1 MNANRL
7 LAAIAGF
14 IALGFILS
22 SSIFVVDQRN
32 FAVVFAFGQI
42 VRVIEQP
49 GLQFKYPAPFESV
62 RFFDRRILTIDNPE
76 AERFITVK
84 YPAPFESVRFF
95 DRRILTID
103 NPEAERFITAEK
115 KNLLVDSY
123 VKWRIVDPRKFFVS
137 FKGDERLAQDR
148 LTQLIRSALNE
159 EFTKRTVREIISD
172 QREQV
177 MEGIRKK
184 VADDAADIGVEIVDV
199 RLKRVDLLAE
209 ISDSVYRR
217 MEAERKRVA
226 NELRSMGAAESDKI
240 RANAER
246 QRDTILAE
254 AYREAQKIKGAGD
267 AKATALYADA
277 FGRDPQFAQFYQ
289 SLQAYRS
296 SFKDK
301 KDVMVVEPN
310 GEFFKFL
317 NKKN

>member
-7 LAAIAGF
+7 IAAAVAF
-14 IALGFILS
+14 IALVYVLS
-22 SSIFVVDQRN
+22 SSIFIVDQRKL
-32 FAVVFAFGQI
+32 AVVFAFGQI
-42 VRVIEQP
+42 VRVIEKP
-49 GLQFKYPAPFESV
+49 GLQ
-62 RFFDRRILTIDNPE
+62 
-76 AERFITVK
+76 VK
-84 YPAPFESVRFF
+84 YPSPFESVRFF

-123 VKWRIVDPRKFFVS
+123 VKWRIVDPRKFFIS

-148 LTQLIRSALNE
+148 LTQLVRSALNE
-159 EFTKRTVREIISD
+159 EFTKRTVRELISD

-177 MEGIRKK
+177 MQGIRKK
-184 VADDAADIGVEIVDV
+184 VADDASDIGVEIVDV

-226 NELRSMGAAESDKI
+226 NELRSTGAAESDKI

-254 AYREAQKIKGAGD
+254 AYRDAQKIKGAGD
-267 AKATALYADA
+267 AKATALYAEA

-289 SLQAYRS
+289 SLEAYRN

-301 KDVMVVEPN
+301 KDLMVVEPN
-310 GEFFKFL
+310 SDFFKFL
-317 NKKN
+317 HKK

>member
-1 MNANRL
+1 MNLNRL
-7 LAAIAGF
+7 IAAAIAF
-14 IALGFILS
+14 IALMYVLS
-22 SSIFVVDQRN
+22 SSIFVVDQRK
-32 FAVVFAFGQI
+32 FAVVFSFGQI
-42 VRVIEQP
+42 VRVIEKP
-49 GLQFKYPAPFESV
+49 GLQ
-62 RFFDRRILTIDNPE
+62 I
-76 AERFITVK
+76 K

-123 VKWRIVDPRKFFVS
+123 VKWRIVDPRKFFIS
-137 FKGDERLAQDR
+137 FKGDERLAEDR

-159 EFTKRTVREIISD
+159 EFTKRTVRELISD

-177 MEGIRKK
+177 MQGIRKK

-226 NELRSMGAAESDKI
+226 NELRSTGAAESDKI

-254 AYREAQKIKGAGD
+254 AYRDAQKIKGAGD
-267 AKATALYADA
+267 AKATALYAEA

-289 SLQAYRS
+289 SLEAYRS

-301 KDVMVVEPN
+301 KDIMVVEPN

-317 NKKN
+317 HKK

>member
-7 LAAIAGF
+7 LAAIPGL
-14 IALGFILS
+14 IALVYILT

-32 FAVVFAFGQI
+32 YAVVFSFGQI

-49 GLQFKYPAPFESV
+49 GLQMKLPAPFENV
-62 RFFDRRILTIDNPE
+62 RFFDRRILTIDTPE
-76 AERFITVK
+76 AERFIT
-84 YPAPFESVRFF
+84 S
-95 DRRILTID
+95 
-103 NPEAERFITAEK
+103 EK

-148 LTQLIRSALNE
+148 LTQLVRSALNE

-177 MEGIRKK
+177 MQGIRKK
-184 VADDAADIGVEIVDV
+184 VADDASDIGVEIVDV

-226 NELRSMGAAESDKI
+226 NELRSTGAAESDKI

-254 AYREAQKIKGAGD
+254 AYREAQKIKGSGD
-267 AKATALYADA
+267 ARATALYAEA

-301 KDVMVVEPN
+301 RDVMVVEPN

>member
-7 LAAIAGF
+7 IAAGIGF
-14 IALGFILS
+14 IVLIYVLS
-22 SSIFVVDQRN
+22 SSIFVVDQRK
-32 FAVVFAFGQI
+32 FAVVFSFGQI
-42 VRVIEQP
+42 VRVIENP
-49 GLQFKYPAPFESV
+49 GIQVKLPAPFESV

-76 AERFITVK
+76 AERFIT
-84 YPAPFESVRFF
+84 S
-95 DRRILTID
+95 
-103 NPEAERFITAEK
+103 EK

-123 VKWRIVDPRKFFVS
+123 VKWRIVDPRKFFIS

-148 LTQLIRSALNE
+148 LTQLVRSALNE
-159 EFTKRTVREIISD
+159 EFTKRTVRELISD
-172 QREQV
+172 QREEV
-177 MEGIRKK
+177 MQGIRKK

-254 AYREAQKIKGAGD
+254 AYRDAQKIKGAGD
-267 AKATALYADA
+267 AKATSLYAEA
-277 FGRDPQFAQFYQ
+277 FGRDAQFAQFYQ
-289 SLQAYRS
+289 SLEAYRS

-301 KDVMVVEPN
+301 KDIMVVEPN

-317 NKKN
+317 HKKQ

>member
-7 LAAIAGF
+7 IAAIIGF
-14 IALGFILS
+14 VALIYVLS
-22 SSIFVVDQRN
+22 SSIFVVDQRK
-32 FAVVFAFGQI
+32 FAVVFSFGQI
-42 VRVIEQP
+42 VRVIEKP
-49 GLQFKYPAPFESV
+49 GIQ
-62 RFFDRRILTIDNPE
+62 
-76 AERFITVK
+76 VK
-84 YPAPFESVRFF
+84 LPAPFESVRFF

-123 VKWRIVDPRKFFVS
+123 VKWRIVDPRKFFIS

-148 LTQLIRSALNE
+148 LTQLVRSALNE
-159 EFTKRTVREIISD
+159 EFTKRTVRELISD

-177 MEGIRKK
+177 MQGIRKK

-254 AYREAQKIKGAGD
+254 AYRDAQKIKGAGD
-267 AKATALYADA
+267 AKAIAIYNEA
-277 FGRDPQFAQFYQ
+277 FSKDPSFAEFYQ
-289 SLQAYRS
+289 SLQAYRKT
-296 SFKDK
+296 FKDK
-301 KDVMVVEPN
+301 KDVIVVDPSN
-310 GEFFKFL
+310 DFL
-317 NKKN
+317 KYLRKK

>member
-7 LAAIAGF
+7 IAAGIGF
-14 IALGFILS
+14 IALIYVLS
-22 SSIFVVDQRN
+22 SSIFVVDQRK
-32 FAVVFAFGQI
+32 FAVVFSFGQI
-42 VRVIEQP
+42 VRVIESP
-49 GLQFKYPAPFESV
+49 GIQ
-62 RFFDRRILTIDNPE
+62 
-76 AERFITVK
+76 VK
-84 YPAPFESVRFF
+84 LPAPFESVRFF

-123 VKWRIVDPRKFFVS
+123 VKWRIVDPRKFFIS

-148 LTQLIRSALNE
+148 LTQLVRSALNE
-159 EFTKRTVREIISD
+159 EFTKRTVRELISD
-172 QREQV
+172 QREEV
-177 MEGIRKK
+177 MQGIRKK
-184 VADDAADIGVEIVDV
+184 VADDASDIGVEIVDV

-254 AYREAQKIKGAGD
+254 AYRDAQKIKGAGD
-267 AKATALYADA
+267 AKATALYAEA

-289 SLQAYRS
+289 SLEAYRS

-301 KDVMVVEPN
+301 KDIMVVEPN

-317 NKKN
+317 HKK

>member
-14 IALGFILS
+14 IALGFVLS

-76 AERFITVK
+76 AERFIT
-84 YPAPFESVRFF
+84 
-95 DRRILTID
+95 
-103 NPEAERFITAEK
+103 AEK

-123 VKWRIVDPRKFFVS
+123 VKWRIADPRKFFVS

-184 VADDAADIGVEIVDV
+184 VADDADDIGVEIVDV

-301 KDVMVVEPN
+301 KDVIVVEPN

>member
-7 LAAIAGF
+7 IAAGIGF
-14 IALGFILS
+14 IALIYVRS
-22 SSIFVVDQRN
+22 SSIFVVDQRK
-32 FAVVFAFGQI
+32 FAVVFSFGQI
-42 VRVIEQP
+42 VRVIEKP
-49 GLQFKYPAPFESV
+49 GIQ
-62 RFFDRRILTIDNPE
+62 I
-76 AERFITVK
+76 K

-123 VKWRIVDPRKFFVS
+123 VKWRIVDPRKFFIS

-148 LTQLIRSALNE
+148 LTQLVRSALNE
-159 EFTKRTVREIISD
+159 EFTKRTVRELISD
-172 QREQV
+172 QREEV
-177 MEGIRKK
+177 MQGIRKK
-184 VADDAADIGVEIVDV
+184 VADDASDIGVEIVDV

-254 AYREAQKIKGAGD
+254 AYRDAQKIKGAGD
-267 AKATALYADA
+267 AKATALYAEA

-289 SLQAYRS
+289 SLEAYRS

-301 KDVMVVEPN
+301 KDIMVVEPN

-317 NKKN
+317 HKK

>member
-1 MNANRL
+1 MSLNRL
-7 LAAIAGF
+7 IAGLF
-14 IALGFILS
+14 ALIVLAYVLS
-22 SSIFVVDQRN
+22 SSIFIVDQRK
-32 FAVVFAFGQI
+32 FAVVFSFGQI
-42 VRVIEQP
+42 VRVIEKP
-49 GLQFKYPAPFESV
+49 GLQ
-62 RFFDRRILTIDNPE
+62 
-76 AERFITVK
+76 VK
-84 YPAPFESVRFF
+84 YPAPFENVRFF

-123 VKWRIVDPRKFFVS
+123 VKWRIVDPRKFFIS
-137 FKGDERLAQDR
+137 FKGDERLAEDR
-148 LTQLIRSALNE
+148 LTQLVRSALNE
-159 EFTKRTVREIISD
+159 EFTKRTVRELISD

-177 MEGIRKK
+177 MQGIRKK
-184 VADDAADIGVEIVDV
+184 VADDASDIGVEIVDV

-226 NELRSMGAAESDKI
+226 NELRSTGAAESDKI

-254 AYREAQKIKGAGD
+254 AYRDAQKIKGAGD
-267 AKATALYADA
+267 ARATALYAEA
-277 FGRDPQFAQFYQ
+277 FGRDAQFAQFYQ
-289 SLQAYRS
+289 SLESYRG

-301 KDVMVVEPN
+301 KDIMVVEPN

-317 NKKN
+317 HKK

>member
-7 LAAIAGF
+7 IAAGISF
-14 IALGFILS
+14 IALIYVLS
-22 SSIFVVDQRN
+22 SSIFVVDQRK
-32 FAVVFAFGQI
+32 FAVVFSFGQI
-42 VRVIEQP
+42 VRVIEKP
-49 GLQFKYPAPFESV
+49 GIQIKFPAPIE
-62 RFFDRRILTIDNPE
+62 N
-76 AERFITVK
+76 
-84 YPAPFESVRFF
+84 VRFF

-123 VKWRIVDPRKFFVS
+123 VKWRIVDPRKFFIS
-137 FKGDERLAQDR
+137 FKGDERLAEDR
-148 LTQLIRSALNE
+148 LTQLVRSALNE
-159 EFTKRTVREIISD
+159 EFTKRTVRELISD
-172 QREQV
+172 QREEV
-177 MEGIRKK
+177 MQGIRKK

-226 NELRSMGAAESDKI
+226 NELRSTGAAESDKI

-254 AYREAQKIKGAGD
+254 AYRDAQKIKGTGD
-267 AKATALYADA
+267 AKATALYAEA

-289 SLQAYRS
+289 SLEAYRS

-301 KDVMVVEPN
+301 KDIMVVEPN

-317 NKKN
+317 HKK

>member
-1 MNANRL
+1 MNFNRL
-7 LAAIAGF
+7 IAGAIAF
-14 IALGFILS
+14 IALMYVLS
-22 SSIFVVDQRN
+22 SSIF
-32 FAVVFAFGQI
+32 AVVFSFGQI
-42 VRVIEQP
+42 VRVIEKP
-49 GLQFKYPAPFESV
+49 GLQ
-62 RFFDRRILTIDNPE
+62 I
-76 AERFITVK
+76 K

-123 VKWRIVDPRKFFVS
+123 VKWRIVDPRKFFIS

-148 LTQLIRSALNE
+148 LTQLVRSALNE
-159 EFTKRTVREIISD
+159 EFTKRTVRELISD

-177 MEGIRKK
+177 MQGIRKK
-184 VADDAADIGVEIVDV
+184 VADDASDIGVEIVDV

-254 AYREAQKIKGAGD
+254 AYRDAQKIKGAGD
-267 AKATALYADA
+267 AKATALYAEA

-289 SLQAYRS
+289 SLEAYRS

-301 KDVMVVEPN
+301 KDIMVIEPK

-317 NKKN
+317 QKK

>member
-1 MNANRL
+1 MNFNRL
-7 LAAIAGF
+7 IAGAIAF
-14 IALGFILS
+14 IALMYVLS
-22 SSIFVVDQRN
+22 SSIFVVDQRK
-32 FAVVFAFGQI
+32 FAVVFSFGQI
-42 VRVIEQP
+42 VRVIEKP
-49 GLQFKYPAPFESV
+49 GLQ
-62 RFFDRRILTIDNPE
+62 I
-76 AERFITVK
+76 K

-123 VKWRIVDPRKFFVS
+123 VKWRIVDPRKFFIS

-148 LTQLIRSALNE
+148 LTQLVRSALNE
-159 EFTKRTVREIISD
+159 EFTKRTVRELISD
-172 QREQV
+172 QRAQV
-177 MEGIRKK
+177 MQGIRKK
-184 VADDAADIGVEIVDV
+184 VADDASDIGVEIVDV

-254 AYREAQKIKGAGD
+254 AYRDAQKIKGAGD
-267 AKATALYADA
+267 AKATALYAEA

-289 SLQAYRS
+289 SLEAYRN

-301 KDVMVVEPN
+301 KDVMVVEPSSD
-310 GEFFKFL
+310 FFKFMR
-317 NKKN
+317 KK

>member
-7 LAAIAGF
+7 LAGIAGL
-14 IALGFILS
+14 IALTYVLA
-22 SSIFVVDQRN
+22 SSISVVDQRN
-32 FAVVFAFGQI
+32 FAVVFSFGQI

-49 GLQFKYPAPFESV
+49 GLQ
-62 RFFDRRILTIDNPE
+62 I
-76 AERFITVK
+76 K

-123 VKWRIVDPRKFFVS
+123 VKWRIVDPRKFFIS

-148 LTQLIRSALNE
+148 LTQLVRSALNE
-159 EFTKRTVREIISD
+159 EFTKRTVRELISD
-172 QREQV
+172 QREEV
-177 MEGIRKK
+177 MQGIRKK

-226 NELRSMGAAESDKI
+226 NELRSTGAAESDKI

-254 AYREAQKIKGAGD
+254 AYRDAQKIKGSGD
-267 AKATALYADA
+267 AKATALYAEA

-289 SLQAYRS
+289 SLEAYRS

-317 NKKN
+317 HKKN

>member
-7 LAAIAGF
+7 IAAGIVF
-14 IALGFILS
+14 IALIYVLS
-22 SSIFVVDQRN
+22 SSIFVVDQRK
-32 FAVVFAFGQI
+32 FAVVFSFGQI

-49 GLQFKYPAPFESV
+49 GLQVKYPSPFESV
-62 RFFDRRILTIDNPE
+62 RFFG
-76 AERFITVK
+76 
-84 YPAPFESVRFF
+84 
-95 DRRILTID
+95 RRILTID

-123 VKWRIVDPRKFFVS
+123 VKWRIVDPRKFFIS

-148 LTQLIRSALNE
+148 LAQLVRSALNE
-159 EFTKRTVREIISD
+159 EFAKRTVRELISD

-177 MEGIRKK
+177 MQGIRKK
-184 VADDAADIGVEIVDV
+184 VADDASDIGVEIVDV

-226 NELRSMGAAESDKI
+226 NELRSTGAAESDKI

-254 AYREAQKIKGAGD
+254 AYRDAQKIKGAGD
-267 AKATALYADA
+267 AKATSLYGEA
-277 FGRDPQFAQFYQ
+277 FGRDPQFAAFYQ
-289 SLQAYRS
+289 RLMAYRN

-310 GEFFKFL
+310 GDFFKFMH
-317 NKKN
+317 KK

>member
-7 LAAIAGF
+7 IAAGIAF
-14 IALGFILS
+14 VALIYVLS
-22 SSIFVVDQRN
+22 SSIFIVDQRK
-32 FAVVFAFGQI
+32 FAVVFSFGQI
-42 VRVIEQP
+42 VRVIETP
-49 GLQFKYPAPFESV
+49 GLRVKFPSPFE
-62 RFFDRRILTIDNPE
+62 N
-76 AERFITVK
+76 
-84 YPAPFESVRFF
+84 VRFF

-123 VKWRIVDPRKFFVS
+123 VKWRIVDPRKFFIS

-148 LTQLIRSALNE
+148 LTQLVRSALNE
-159 EFTKRTVREIISD
+159 EFTKRTVRELISD
-172 QREQV
+172 QREEV
-177 MEGIRKK
+177 MQGIRKK

-226 NELRSMGAAESDKI
+226 NELRSTGAAESDKI

-254 AYREAQKIKGAGD
+254 AYRDAQKIKGAGD
-267 AKATALYADA
+267 AKATALYAEA
-277 FGRDPQFAQFYQ
+277 FGRDAQFAQFYQ
-289 SLQAYRS
+289 SLEAYRS

-301 KDVMVVEPN
+301 KDIMVVEPN

-317 NKKN
+317 HKK

>member
-1 MNANRL
+1 MNKNRL
-7 LAAIAGF
+7 IAAGIAF
-14 IALGFILS
+14 IALIYVLS
-22 SSIFVVDQRN
+22 SSIFIVDQRM
-32 FAVVFAFGQI
+32 FAVVFSFGQI

-49 GLQFKYPAPFESV
+49 GLQ
-62 RFFDRRILTIDNPE
+62 I
-76 AERFITVK
+76 K

-123 VKWRIVDPRKFFVS
+123 VKWRIVDPRKFFIS

-148 LTQLIRSALNE
+148 LTQLVRSALNE
-159 EFTKRTVREIISD
+159 EFTKRTVRELISE
-172 QREQV
+172 QREEV
-177 MEGIRKK
+177 MQGIQKK
-184 VADDAADIGVEIVDV
+184 VAVDASDIGVEIVDV

-254 AYREAQKIKGAGD
+254 AYRDAQKIKGAGD
-267 AKATALYADA
+267 AKATALYAEA

-289 SLQAYRS
+289 SLEAYRN

-310 GEFFKFL
+310 GEFFKYL
-317 NKKN
+317 HKK

>member
-7 LAAIAGF
+7 IAAGIGF
-14 IALGFILS
+14 VALIYILS
-22 SSIFVVDQRN
+22 SSIFVVDQRKY
-32 FAVVFAFGQI
+32 AVVFAFGSI
-42 VRVIEQP
+42 VRVIENP
-49 GLQFKYPAPFESV
+49 GIQLK
-62 RFFDRRILTIDNPE
+62 L
-76 AERFITVK
+76 
-84 YPAPFESVRFF
+84 PAPFESVRFF

-123 VKWRIVDPRKFFVS
+123 VKWRIVDPRKFFIS

-148 LTQLIRSALNE
+148 LTQLVRSALNE
-159 EFTKRTVREIISD
+159 EFTKRTVRELISD
-172 QREQV
+172 QREEV
-177 MEGIRKK
+177 MQGIRKK
-184 VADDAADIGVEIVDV
+184 VADDASDIGVEIVDV

-254 AYREAQKIKGAGD
+254 AYRDAQKIKGAGD
-267 AKATALYADA
+267 AKATALYAEA

-289 SLQAYRS
+289 SLEAYRS

-301 KDVMVVEPN
+301 KDVMVVEPT

-317 NKKN
+317 HKK

>member
-7 LAAIAGF
+7 IAAAIAF
-14 IALGFILS
+14 IALIYVLS
-22 SSIFVVDQRN
+22 SSIFIVDQRK
-32 FAVVFAFGQI
+32 FAVVFSFGQI
-42 VRVIEQP
+42 VRVIEKP
-49 GLQFKYPAPFESV
+49 GLQ
-62 RFFDRRILTIDNPE
+62 I
-76 AERFITVK
+76 K

-123 VKWRIVDPRKFFVS
+123 VKWRIVDPRKFFIS
-137 FKGDERLAQDR
+137 FKGDERLAEDR
-148 LTQLIRSALNE
+148 LTQLVRSALNE
-159 EFTKRTVREIISD
+159 EFTKRTVRELISD

-177 MEGIRKK
+177 MQGIRTK
-184 VADDAADIGVEIVDV
+184 VADDASDIGVEIVDV

-254 AYREAQKIKGAGD
+254 AYRDAQKIKGAGD
-267 AKATALYADA
+267 AKATALYAEA
-277 FGRDPQFAQFYQ
+277 FGRDPAFAQFYQ
-289 SLQAYRS
+289 SLEAYRN

-317 NKKN
+317 HKK

>member
-1 MNANRL
+1 MNFNRL
-7 LAAIAGF
+7 IAGLIAF
-14 IALGFILS
+14 IATVFVLS
-22 SSIFVVDQRN
+22 SSVFIVDQRN
-32 FAVVFAFGQI
+32 YAVVFSFGQI
-42 VRVIEQP
+42 VRVIDRP
-49 GLQFKYPAPFESV
+49 GIQ
-62 RFFDRRILTIDNPE
+62 I
-76 AERFITVK
+76 K

-123 VKWRIVDPRKFFVS
+123 VKWRIVDPRKFFIS

-148 LTQLIRSALNE
+148 LTQLVRSALNE
-159 EFTKRTVREIISD
+159 EFTKRTVRELISD

-177 MEGIRKK
+177 MQGIRKK
-184 VADDAADIGVEIVDV
+184 VADDASEIGVEIVDV

-226 NELRSMGAAESDKI
+226 NELRSTGAAESDKI

-254 AYREAQKIKGAGD
+254 AYRDAQKIKGAGD
-267 AKATALYADA
+267 AKATALYAEA

-289 SLQAYRS
+289 SLEAYRS

-301 KDVMVVEPN
+301 RDIMVVEPN

-317 NKKN
+317 HKK

>member
-1 MNANRL
+1 MNFNRL
-7 LAAIAGF
+7 IAGLVAI
-14 IALGFILS
+14 IALAYVLS
-22 SSIFVVDQRN
+22 SSIFIVDQRK
-32 FAVVFAFGQI
+32 FAVVFSFGQI

-49 GLQFKYPAPFESV
+49 GLQIKYPAPFENV
-62 RFFDRRILTIDNPE
+62 RFFDRRIM
-76 AERFITVK
+76 
-84 YPAPFESVRFF
+84 
-95 DRRILTID
+95 TID

-123 VKWRIVDPRKFFVS
+123 VKWRIVDPRKFFIS
-137 FKGDERLAQDR
+137 FKGDERLAEDR
-148 LTQLIRSALNE
+148 LTQLVRSALNE
-159 EFTKRTVREIISD
+159 EFTKRTVSELISD
-172 QREQV
+172 QREEV
-177 MEGIRKK
+177 MQGIRAK
-184 VADDAADIGVEIVDV
+184 VADDASDIGVEIVDV

-254 AYREAQKIKGAGD
+254 AYRDAQKIKGAGD
-267 AKATALYADA
+267 AKATALYAEA
-277 FGRDPQFAQFYQ
+277 FNRDPQFAQFYQ
-289 SLQAYRS
+289 SLKAYRS
-296 SFKDK
+296 TFKDK

-317 NKKN
+317 HKK